1 MLKNYI
7 KIWEIVSSLIG
18 EEFDSKVYY
27 GDNNKYINTKIKMK
41 VKYTPTFMVKEFQKN
56 TPHKCL
62 SLIMLDYVSRI
73 NNKIISPNILGRV

>member
-27 GDNNKYINTKIKMK
+27 GDNNKYIYTKIKMK
-41 VKYTPTFMVKEFQKN
+41 VKYAPTFMVKEFQKN

-62 SLIMLDYVSRI
+62 IMLDYVSRI
-73 NNKIISPNILGRV
+73 NNKIISRNILGRV

>member
-27 GDNNKYINTKIKMK
+27 GDNNKYIYTKIKMK
-41 VKYTPTFMVKEFQKN
+41 VKYAPTFM
-56 TPHKCL
+56 
-62 SLIMLDYVSRI
+62 
-73 NNKIISPNILGRV
+73 